1 MSKKNGKKKSGKVWL
16 IILGILAVIV
26 LAITINSV
34 NNVRAMNETIDVV
47 LEEISQCGEL
57 TEITND
63 YNEIKI
69 YGVLKFKVKQY
80 DQENVG
86 NVCVMTVNMFGLMQM
101 GTVVVTPY
109 EKDAPL
115 LSTDFMY
122 MFATRKYIMEMDN
135 TMVNA
140 DETYQKKVAEGN
152 ALLDTYSSIDNFPAD
167 PSWLDEVQDVL
178 MRKQDTHT
186 ATLNDMVA
194 EMTAFYARWVN
205 ETPALDAEGIAAKK
219 AAVQG
224 YSNNLIDLGGLSTDV
239 FKGALGV
246 DTTRDFFDSVFFG
259 TK

>member
-109 EKDAPL
+109 
-115 LSTDFMY
+115 
-122 MFATRKYIMEMDN
+122 
-135 TMVNA
+135 
-140 DETYQKKVAEGN
+140 
-152 ALLDTYSSIDNFPAD
+152 
-167 PSWLDEVQDVL
+167 
-178 MRKQDTHT
+178 
-186 ATLNDMVA
+186 
-194 EMTAFYARWVN
+194 
-205 ETPALDAEGIAAKK
+205 
-219 AAVQG
+219 
-224 YSNNLIDLGGLSTDV
+224 
-239 FKGALGV
+239 
-246 DTTRDFFDSVFFG
+246 
-259 TK
+259 